1 MPHTCSFQT
10 KHLTM
15 PPTQSA
21 NLLATISSTCA
32 PSYGLPIPL
41 PTWLYLPIHAIP
53 VTPFAYAIGL
63 PVGFSRIDPTFFRGF
78 MFLLL
83 SSPLKYFFFIFQL
96 TFPPLY
102 LFSTPWQIKQIL
114 VEHLCSI
121 FSPIWHLVLLFYP
134 SFKSFSFQHAF
145 ILACLSPNNSLIDS
159 LFRKMNTLSRGFQRW
174 GGRAGGLSKALRHH
188 SFPWKIRCATFT

>member
-32 PSYGLPIPL
+32 PVIW
-41 PTWLYLPIHAIP
+41 PTNSLAYMIVSLPIHAIP

-63 PVGFSRIDPTFFRGF
+63 PVGFSRIDSTFFRGF

-83 SSPLKYFFFIFQL
+83 SSPLKYFFFH
-96 TFPPLY
+96 FPVDIP
-102 LFSTPWQIKQIL
+102 
-114 VEHLCSI
+114 
-121 FSPIWHLVLLFYP
+121 SPISVFNPMANKTDISRTPLFYIFPYLAP
-134 SFKSFSFQHAF
+134 STSFFTHP
-145 ILACLSPNNSLIDS
+145 LSPFHFNML
-159 LFRKMNTLSRGFQRW
+159 LSW
-174 GGRAGGLSKALRHH
+174 HALAQTIH
-188 SFPWKIRCATFT
+188 